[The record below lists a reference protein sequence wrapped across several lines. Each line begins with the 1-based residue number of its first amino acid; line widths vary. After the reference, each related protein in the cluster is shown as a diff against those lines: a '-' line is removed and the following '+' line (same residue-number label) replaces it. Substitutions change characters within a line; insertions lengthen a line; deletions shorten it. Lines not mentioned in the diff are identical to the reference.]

1 MSRPLLALLLLTALA
16 SRSFGA
22 DVPIPTPPAV
32 DARSYLVVDYHTDK
46 TLAALNPDARME
58 PASLTKLM
66 TAYIVFQKLAAGALK
81 LNEPVVV
88 SEHAWRSEG
97 SRTFIELGKP
107 VTVEFLILGMV
118 VQSGNDA
125 TIALAERIA
134 GTEETFAQLMNSNA
148 QRLGMTGT
156 HFENSSG
163 LPSPNHYTTAHDMAL
178 LAIALIRDF
187 PQFYKYFSVR
197 EFEYNGIKQQNRNG
211 LLEKDSTVDGLKT
224 GHTDS
229 AGFCLV
235 TSSLRDGMRLVS
247 VVLGSTSMKAREN
260 ASAAL
265 LNYGFTFYDTKL
277 VVHGGTKLAS
287 APVWKAATTPVDV
300 GIDKD
305 LYITLPRSQSG
316 DIKTSVDL
324 QPRLIAP
331 LARSADVGQLHVT
344 RAGTVARDP
353 PRASPGGG
361 GSGRLVAPPHRHHQT
376 LVHSPWCRLV
386 PLPVCYLNG
395 EYLPLAQARV
405 SPLDRAFLFGDAVY
419 EVVPV
424 YAGRPFR
431 LREHLDRLVRSLA
444 GIRMEPPLTH
454 AAWERDPPDPH
465 RAQRRRRSIRL
476 FPSHA
481 GRGARPQSRLAGGAR
496 ADPVRLRQHARARVG
511 GLARARR
518 RRHHGPGHRAG
529 RGATSNRPRS
539 LQIRS

>member
-1 MSRPLLALLLLTALA
+1 MRILSVRGRLHSVSFYPRCPFNMSRPLLALLLLTALTA
-16 SRSFGA
+16 RSFGA
-22 DVPIPTPPAV
+22 DVPIPTPPSV
-32 DARSYLVVDYHTDK
+32 DARSYIVVDYRTDK

-66 TAYIVFQKLAAGALK
+66 TAYIVFQELRSGALK
-81 LNEPVVV
+81 LDEPVVV

-107 VTVEFLILGMV
+107 VTVEFLVLGMV

-247 VVLGSTSMKAREN
+247 VVLGSSGMKGREN

-265 LNYGFTFYDTKL
+265 LNYGFSFYDTKL
-277 VVHGGTKLAS
+277 VAKGGTKLAS
-287 APVWKAATTPVDV
+287 TPVWKAELSPADV
-300 GIDKD
+300 GIKDD

-316 DIKTSVDL
+316 DIKTAVDL
-324 QPRLIAP
+324 RARLIAP
-331 LARSADVGQLHVT
+331 LGRDTDAGQLRVFT
-344 RAGTVARDP
+344 SAG
-353 PRASPGGG
+353 
-361 GSGRLVAPPHRHHQT
+361 
-376 LVHSPWCRLV
+376 
-386 PLPVCYLNG
+386 
-395 EYLPLAQARV
+395 
-405 SPLDRAFLFGDAVY
+405 
-419 EVVPV
+419 
-424 YAGRPFR
+424 
-431 LREHLDRLVRSLA
+431 
-444 GIRMEPPLTH
+444 
-454 AAWERDPPDPH
+454 
-465 RAQRRRRSIRL
+465 
-476 FPSHA
+476 
-481 GRGARPQSRLAGGAR
+481 
-496 ADPVRLRQHARARVG
+496 
-511 GLARARR
+511 
-518 RRHHGPGHRAG
+518 
-529 RGATSNRPRS
+529 
-539 LQIRS
+539 